1 MVLLPADS
9 YVIVNKSIITEVD
22 KKIIIDLYQPI
33 IGHNAVS
40 FYYTL
45 LNDLDKNS
53 IMSGTYTHHHLL
65 SIMQLSL
72 AEIKIAREKLEAVGL
87 LKTYVKKD
95 HINNFVYVLY
105 SPMSANEFLNHPIL
119 SIVLYNNVGKQEF
132 IKIVENYKI
141 PRINLKDYEEIT
153 TRFDEVFTTTPASS
167 FIENKDLIE
176 RNANNFRFNN
186 NIDIELLLSNLNG
199 LVKENVFTKE
209 LTNLINNLSYI
220 YSLDTVTMADLIRAN
235 IKENGNIDK
244 DNLRKSCRN
253 YYQFENNGNLPTLI
267 YRKQPD
273 YLKTPSG
280 DTSKKAMMIYT
291 FENANPYQFL
301 KSKYKDGKVVERDLR
316 LLESL
321 LVDLKLTPGV
331 VNVLIDYVLKI
342 NNQKLNKNYIETI
355 ASQWKRLGIETVEEA
370 MKACKKEHKNLLKI
384 KQDPK
389 LISKIKEAKVPEW
402 FDKSIEKQEVSEEEQ
417 NKLQELLKNYN

>member
-1 MVLLPADS
+1 MILLPADS

-22 KKIIIDLYQPI
+22 KEIIIDLYQPI

-45 LNDLDKNS
+45 LNDLEKNN
-53 IMSGTYTHHHLL
+53 IVDGAYTHHHLL
-65 SIMQLSL
+65 SIMQLPL

-105 SPMSANEFLNHPIL
+105 SPMSASDFLNHPIL
-119 SIVLYNNVGKQEF
+119 SVVLYNNVGKQEF
-132 IKIVENYKI
+132 TKIVENYKI

-167 FIENKDLIE
+167 FIENTDLIK
-176 RNANNFRFNN
+176 RNTNVFKFNN
-186 NIDIELLLSNLNG
+186 SIDLELLLTNLNG
-199 LVKENVFTKE
+199 IVKESAFNKE
-209 LTNLINNLSYI
+209 LVNLINNLSYI

-235 IKENGNIDK
+235 IKENGLIDK

-301 KSKYKDGKVVERDLR
+301 KSKYKDGKVVDRDLR

-384 KQDPK
+384 KSDPK
-389 LISKIKEAKVPEW
+389 LVSKIKEAKVPEW
-402 FDKSIEKQEVSEEEQ
+402 FDKNIEKQEVSEDEQ
-417 NKLQELLKNYN
+417 NKLKELLKNYN

>member
-1 MVLLPADS
+1 
-9 YVIVNKSIITEVD
+9 
-22 KKIIIDLYQPI
+22 
-33 IGHNAVS
+33 
-40 FYYTL
+40 
-45 LNDLDKNS
+45 
-53 IMSGTYTHHHLL
+53 
-65 SIMQLSL
+65 
-72 AEIKIAREKLEAVGL
+72 
-87 LKTYVKKD
+87 
-95 HINNFVYVLY
+95 
-105 SPMSANEFLNHPIL
+105 
-119 SIVLYNNVGKQEF
+119 
-132 IKIVENYKI
+132 
-141 PRINLKDYEEIT
+141 
-153 TRFDEVFTTTPASS
+153 
-167 FIENKDLIE
+167 
-176 RNANNFRFNN
+176 
-186 NIDIELLLSNLNG
+186 
-199 LVKENVFTKE
+199 
-209 LTNLINNLSYI
+209 
-220 YSLDTVTMADLIRAN
+220 MADLIRAN
-235 IKENGNIDK
+235 IKENGLIDK

-384 KQDPK
+384 KSDPK
-389 LISKIKEAKVPEW
+389 LVSKIKEAKVPEW
-402 FDKSIEKQEVSEEEQ
+402 FDKNIEKKEVSEDEQ
-417 NKLQELLKNYN
+417 NKLKELLKNYN